1 MSMTKSKRKP
11 AKNIAVERAVS
22 GTSCASTSN
31 FSVTIY
37 NKAAQPKLSATSN
50 LDSSGYSA
58 QKQHVAIIA
67 LCRGHV
73 LANLLFAS
81 ATEFQDVELHSL
93 AFSLVRFHAITIEQ
107 LQDARP
113 TAHWESRLNSCSN
126 LVA

>member
-1 MSMTKSKRKP
+1 MRFDEQLLCDKVEQGGATKGKRHFQSRFFG
-11 AKNIAVERAVS
+11 IFRS
-22 GTSCASTSN
+22 
-31 FSVTIY
+31 
-37 NKAAQPKLSATSN
+37 
-50 LDSSGYSA
+50 
-58 QKQHVAIIA
+58 KQHVVIIA